1 MDSRDTQ
8 EFYAKREMRKSLRA
22 VRKRRYANDTKNAI
36 AYMFSLALVF
46 TLTVI
51 MIGQLASCS
60 TPPKL
65 DAYEQHNADVEV
77 YRNLETLE
85 GTPPNELQDIWGTM
99 YIEARLTNMG
109 YR

>member
-8 EFYAKREMRKSLRA
+8 EFYAKREMRKSLRD

-65 DAYEQHNADVEV
+65 DAYEQHKVDVAE
-77 YRNLETLE
+77 YLNIQSFE
-85 GTPPNELQDIWGTM
+85 GYPHNQLDEMWCSL
-99 YIEARLTNMG
+99 YIEAQLKNMG
-109 YR
+109 YE